1 MNSSIGTTNE
11 EIQIVNIENLFNDLL
26 TMPYFRNYAA
36 TSGNVHNIS
45 NHETAVESVFQKN
58 NITQIL
64 SNDIRLTTSINKQ
77 SVKNAIENKIC
88 IIPHNT
94 YISQPCG
101 KQDSPDFLVNIN
113 GRIYGFEC
121 KSTTG
126 RYYKPLY
133 NSGGIKADIIYI
145 FTNESMNTTTLY
157 LGRDIIT
164 KEQNNL
170 IIELIKKQRELEK
183 DCNDKLNEID
193 TNNRGISY
201 YTRPMIGQQGTS
213 EKTNYFSH
221 ENKKVC
227 EENVLKFLMN

>member
-1 MNSSIGTTNE
+1 MDTINQETH
-11 EIQIVNIENLFNDLL
+11 IVNVEILFNDLL

-45 NHETAVESVFQKN
+45 NHESAVESVFRKN

-64 SNDIRLTTSINKQ
+64 SKDTRITTSINKE
-77 SVKNAIENKIC
+77 SVKNAIKDKIC
-88 IIPHNT
+88 IIPDNT

-101 KQDSPDFLVNIN
+101 THDSPDFLVNIN

-126 RYYKPLY
+126 RNYKPLY
-133 NSGGIKADIIYI
+133 NSGGIKANIIYV
-145 FTNESMNTTTLY
+145 FTNESVNATTLY

-164 KEQNNL
+164 KEQSSL
-170 IIELIKKQRELEK
+170 ITELIQKQRKIEQEY
-183 DCNDKLNEID
+183 NVKLSEID

-201 YTRPMIGQQGTS
+201 YTRAMIGQQGNS
-213 EKTNYFSH
+213 SKTNYFSH
-221 ENKKVC
+221 DNKKIC
-227 EENVLKFLMN
+227 EENVLKFLMDYE

>member
-1 MNSSIGTTNE
+1 MDTINQ
-11 EIQIVNIENLFNDLL
+11 EIHIVNVEILFNDLL

-45 NHETAVESVFQKN
+45 NHESAVESVFRKN

-64 SNDIRLTTSINKQ
+64 SNDTRITTSINKE
-77 SVKNAIENKIC
+77 SVKNAIKDKIC
-88 IIPHNT
+88 IIPDNT

-101 KQDSPDFLVNIN
+101 THDSPDFLVNIN

-126 RYYKPLY
+126 RNYKPLY
-133 NSGGIKADIIYI
+133 NSGGIKANIIYV
-145 FTNESMNTTTLY
+145 FTNESVNATTLY

-164 KEQNNL
+164 KEQSSL
-170 IIELIKKQRELEK
+170 ITELIQKQRKIEQEY
-183 DCNDKLNEID
+183 NVKLSEID

-201 YTRPMIGQQGTS
+201 YTRAMIGQQGNS
-213 EKTNYFSH
+213 SKTNYFSH
-221 ENKKVC
+221 DNKKIC
-227 EENVLKFLMN
+227 EENVLKFLMDYE

>member
-1 MNSSIGTTNE
+1 MDTINQ
-11 EIQIVNIENLFNDLL
+11 EIHIVNVEILFNDLL

-45 NHETAVESVFQKN
+45 NHESAVESVFRKN

-64 SNDIRLTTSINKQ
+64 SKDTRITTSINKE
-77 SVKNAIENKIC
+77 SVKNAIKDKIC
-88 IIPHNT
+88 IIPDNT

-101 KQDSPDFLVNIN
+101 THDSPDFLVNIN

-126 RYYKPLY
+126 RNYKPLY
-133 NSGGIKADIIYI
+133 NSGGIKANIIYV
-145 FTNESMNTTTLY
+145 FTNESVNATTLY

-164 KEQNNL
+164 KEQSSL
-170 IIELIKKQRELEK
+170 ITELIQKQRKIEQEY
-183 DCNDKLNEID
+183 NVKLSEID

-201 YTRPMIGQQGTS
+201 YTRAMIGQQGNS
-213 EKTNYFSH
+213 SKTNYFSH
-221 ENKKVC
+221 DNKKIC
-227 EENVLKFLMN
+227 EENVLKFLMDYE

>member
-1 MNSSIGTTNE
+1 MDTINQETH
-11 EIQIVNIENLFNDLL
+11 IVNVEILFNDLL

-45 NHETAVESVFQKN
+45 NHESAVESVFRKN

-64 SNDIRLTTSINKQ
+64 SKDTRITTSINKE
-77 SVKNAIENKIC
+77 SVKNAIKDKIC
-88 IIPHNT
+88 IIPDNT

-101 KQDSPDFLVNIN
+101 THDSPDFLVNIN

-126 RYYKPLY
+126 RNYKPLY
-133 NSGGIKADIIYI
+133 NSGGIKSSIIYI
-145 FTNESMNTTTLY
+145 FTNESVNATTLY

-164 KEQNNL
+164 KEQSSL
-170 IIELIKKQRELEK
+170 ITELIQKQRKIEQEY
-183 DCNDKLNEID
+183 NVKLSEID

-201 YTRPMIGQQGTS
+201 YTRAMIGQQGNS
-213 EKTNYFSH
+213 SKTNYFSH
-221 ENKKVC
+221 DNKKIC
-227 EENVLKFLMN
+227 EENVLKFLMDYE

>member
-1 MNSSIGTTNE
+1 MDTINQETH
-11 EIQIVNIENLFNDLL
+11 IVNVEILFNDLL

-45 NHETAVESVFQKN
+45 NHESAVESVFRKN

-64 SNDIRLTTSINKQ
+64 SKDTRITTSINKE
-77 SVKNAIENKIC
+77 SVKNAIKDKIC
-88 IIPHNT
+88 IIPDNT

-101 KQDSPDFLVNIN
+101 THDSPDFLVNIN

-126 RYYKPLY
+126 RNYKPLY
-133 NSGGIKADIIYI
+133 NSGGIKASIIYI
-145 FTNESMNTTTLY
+145 FTNESVNATTLY

-164 KEQNNL
+164 KEQSSL
-170 IIELIKKQRELEK
+170 ITELIQKQRKIEQEY
-183 DCNDKLNEID
+183 NVKLSEID

-201 YTRPMIGQQGTS
+201 YTRAMIGQQGNS
-213 EKTNYFSH
+213 SKTNYFSH
-221 ENKKVC
+221 DNKKIC
-227 EENVLKFLMN
+227 EENVLKFLMDYE